1 MKRFVCAL
9 IIAAFI
15 FSFGCSYQKPDAMR
29 IAVVK
34 GCVYS
39 YVLAPLMGREYSQ
52 QYAFTLC
59 DSADEAYSLLISGD
73 VDSALLP
80 AEYAGDSGNAV
91 AAAAVTLR
99 NLEFVQ
105 KTKTMSDIN
114 SLNGAELL
122 IPYSV
127 WESAEYSMLTRLI
140 DAAGVSVTLTPVDD
154 ADVIPALLD
163 GSVSVAAL
171 SGSLRADALAADDTL
186 VKSFSLQ
193 SQWTRFF
200 DLPVAESCIFIE
212 KGYLDAHTAA
222 CEAFLRDCEA
232 SCAFIGTKHS
242 KAAMIVCSYGLC
254 GGLSEAKRAI
264 RSCTFAFLTPDG
276 FAVSESGC
284 SERVQ

>member
-1 MKRFVCAL
+1 MKRVVCAL

-59 DSADEAYSLLISGD
+59 DCADEAYSLLISGD

-80 AEYAGDSGNAV
+80 AEYADDGGNAV

-114 SLNGAELL
+114 SLNGAELF

-140 DAAGVSVTLTPVDD
+140 
-154 ADVIPALLD
+154 
-163 GSVSVAAL
+163 AAL

-254 GGLSEAKRAI
+254 GELSEAKRAI
-264 RSCTFAFLTPDG
+264 RSHTFAFLTPDG

-284 SERVQ
+284 SKRLQ